1 MDVAAPQAA
10 PEKSRKPEKKL
21 PVKKAYTKPTFQ
33 REKVFETMALACGKL
48 SSTGVSCLHNKKN
61 S

>member
-1 MDVAAPQAA
+1 MDT
-10 PEKSRKPEKKL
+10 EKSRKPEKKL

-33 REKVFETMALACGKL
+33 REKVFETMTLACGKL
-48 SSTGVSCLHNKKN
+48 SSTGGSCLHNKKN

>member
-1 MDVAAPQAA
+1 MQ
-10 PEKSRKPEKKL
+10 KSRKPEKKASS
-21 PVKKAYTKPTFQ
+21 KKTYSKPAFQ

-48 SSTGVSCLHNKKN
+48 SGTGGSCSHNRKN